1 MAFDV
6 RLFVLF
12 PAISAVDFLAE
23 AKLSKEGSIK
33 TWTIL
38 GFDPIRKDAWTDPA
52 MKADNEF
59 TQYFGKDVFDTVSG
73 IVDSMKNN
81 ATDYILKHIVDEKT
95 MLEVLEEISKGFI
108 KDEMLEKQMIE
119 SRTVLKQR
127 FFNQLVS
134 GTINE
139 LNEIK
144 EKIESLNIPLDTRDL
159 IIILFELDDFYCCR
173 KNLPLRKPRS

>member
-1 MAFDV
+1 LAFDV

-73 IVDSMKNN
+73 IVDE
-81 ATDYILKHIVDEKT
+81 H
-95 MLEVLEEISKGFI
+95 
-108 KDEMLEKQMIE
+108 EKQCY
-119 SRTVLKQR
+119 RLYPQA
-127 FFNQLVS
+127 
-134 GTINE
+134 
-139 LNEIK
+139 
-144 EKIESLNIPLDTRDL
+144 
-159 IIILFELDDFYCCR
+159 YCG
-173 KNLPLRKPRS
+173 